1 MKQQKHILIRQEKN
15 KSVEMPVNEH
25 FNAYFYSAV
34 SAQLIFSER
43 ELHRSPCKDAE
54 PQEQLRCHQPADS
67 FPE

>member
-1 MKQQKHILIRQEKN
+1 
-15 KSVEMPVNEH
+15 MPVKEH

-34 SAQLIFSER
+34 SVQLIFSER

-54 PQEQLRCHQPADS
+54 PQEQLRYHQPAAILENYQQADG